1 MQLSYRSASLEGA
14 NFHFATFVY
23 RSADRLGNKK
33 KHIYKQLHHGQWLN
47 KIGWTIGDEI
57 TWKPRLCSQWL
68 FSRTTSCLRY
78 YWFKFCVKSAMPDT
92 HYKISEPHS
101 IRFSLSSQTISF
113 DTHFTGVS
121 TVHLFTRIQKVSV
134 FHGSPQPNHCSSK
147 QFGLYKLLIFIT
159 QEFTFLV
166 QRTWAIYRSI
176 IALYRLTGNQ
186 SQ

>member
-68 FSRTTSCLRY
+68 FL
-78 YWFKFCVKSAMPDT
+78 
-92 HYKISEPHS
+92 EPHLAS
-101 IRFSLSSQTISF
+101 AITDSSFAWRVQCQTPITKYPGLTVSGLACPVKQYLLTLISQVSVLYIYSQEYKKSVFFMDRPNQTTAAPSSSDCTNSLSLSLRNS
-113 DTHFTGVS
+113 
-121 TVHLFTRIQKVSV
+121 LF
-134 FHGSPQPNHCSSK
+134 
-147 QFGLYKLLIFIT
+147 
-159 QEFTFLV
+159 
-166 QRTWAIYRSI
+166 
-176 IALYRLTGNQ
+176 
-186 SQ
+186 